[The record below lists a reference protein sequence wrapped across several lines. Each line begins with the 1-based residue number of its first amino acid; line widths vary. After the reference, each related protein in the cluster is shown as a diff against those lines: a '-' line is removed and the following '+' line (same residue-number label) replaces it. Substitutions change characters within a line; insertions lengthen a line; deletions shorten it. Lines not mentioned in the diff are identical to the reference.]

1 MEKAAGEGAPAR
13 AIERRQP
20 EREEHGEG
28 YERKKR
34 GRLPPGAL
42 REPQRQMPQAPNRPG
57 GKTGREKRNSS
68 LKLRLQDRS
77 PTQFL
82 VTAAHHEGS
91 KEDPHGGDW
100 AEAFREAIGGGA
112 EKNQRLAAIAAAD
125 FGRDPMDGALYCF
138 VSRDCEKAKLL
149 RFDVNGWCM
158 HYVRLAEGGFKWRH
172 AEGGELLPQVER
184 RQLPWRSPPED
195 ASTAKAGGLNPR
207 KYLEWLLTEMPSAAD
222 PGDPAYL
229 DSLMPWSDSVPEG
242 IRLTPAAAAE
252 AAKMADDPIIG
263 IDPSAFSEDGK

>member
-57 GKTGREKRNSS
+57 GKTGREKGNSS

-82 VTAAHHEGS
+82 VTGS
-91 KEDPHGGDW
+91 THLLQRTSW
-100 AEAFREAIGGGA
+100 SNAQT
-112 EKNQRLAAIAAAD
+112 QRLAKSYPRGKKSQRPCPPAPRAGSPSSRSRTGTGGRPDSGSARQPPGQPQRHRRKRGSRLFRAALHV
-125 FGRDPMDGALYCF
+125 P
-138 VSRDCEKAKLL
+138 
-149 RFDVNGWCM
+149 
-158 HYVRLAEGGFKWRH
+158 
-172 AEGGELLPQVER
+172 LPQPVRAGSRGGVLR
-184 RQLPWRSPPED
+184 RPCRGRPHFCHFEPGRLF
-195 ASTAKAGGLNPR
+195 ASYRGARRHGVHGNLHR
-207 KYLEWLLTEMPSAAD
+207 RHEHSAH
-222 PGDPAYL
+222 
-229 DSLMPWSDSVPEG
+229 
-242 IRLTPAAAAE
+242 R
-252 AAKMADDPIIG
+252 
-263 IDPSAFSEDGK
+263 

>member
-77 PTQFL
+77 PPSSSLPPLTMR
-82 VTAAHHEGS
+82 AARKTPMAEIGLKPSARPSEAAVRRTSGTTRNAAVQGS
-91 KEDPHGGDW
+91 EH
-100 AEAFREAIGGGA
+100 
-112 EKNQRLAAIAAAD
+112 L
-125 FGRDPMDGALYCF
+125 
-138 VSRDCEKAKLL
+138 
-149 RFDVNGWCM
+149 
-158 HYVRLAEGGFKWRH
+158 
-172 AEGGELLPQVER
+172 
-184 RQLPWRSPPED
+184 SPPNVNARPRFRVKPPGINESP
-195 ASTAKAGGLNPR
+195 AMVGPKTPTVWITVPMGL
-207 KYLEWLLTEMPSAAD
+207 E
-222 PGDPAYL
+222 
-229 DSLMPWSDSVPEG
+229 
-242 IRLTPAAAAE
+242 
-252 AAKMADDPIIG
+252 
-263 IDPSAFSEDGK
+263 